1 MKKLLKIFSSWSKKK
16 KFAVLFGIFIVLGAF
31 LSGFSKSLIDFE
43 ESKIRANQDGVYFV
57 AGNADKN
64 ATVQFDGEIISL
76 NLDNGGKFEQLITP
90 QKSPTEKIQEVKVI
104 AKYKGK
110 ETERTL
116 EVDNSSYFE
125 YQEKLKEEK
134 RKEAQRQKEAE
145 DDAISKLKEVEANPT
160 RNNLE
165 IAKSFVRKIP
175 QENSDITDRLNK
187 ATKEVEDREKEYKAK
202 VDDAN
207 SKLSLAEKN
216 PTKDTIA
223 AADSAINSLS
233 EDSKENYST
242 RLSNVKEKYAKQEKD
257 NADKAAKEKAQA
269 EQAAKTQAEA
279 DKKVQAEADK
289 HAAQEQAAQAPQA
302 LVDNNNSA
310 TVYITPTGKR
320 YHTHPHGNGSFS
332 STTIENAEAQGYT
345 PCEKC
350 Y

>member
-1 MKKLLKIFSSWSKKK
+1 M
-16 KFAVLFGIFIVLGAF
+16 
-31 LSGFSKSLIDFE
+31 
-43 ESKIRANQDGVYFV
+43 
-57 AGNADKN
+57 
-64 ATVQFDGEIISL
+64 
-76 NLDNGGKFEQLITP
+76 
-90 QKSPTEKIQEVKVI
+90 
-104 AKYKGK
+104 
-110 ETERTL
+110 
-116 EVDNSSYFE
+116 
-125 YQEKLKEEK
+125 
-134 RKEAQRQKEAE
+134 
-145 DDAISKLKEVEANPT
+145 
-160 RNNLE
+160 
-165 IAKSFVRKIP
+165 
-175 QENSDITDRLNK
+175 
-187 ATKEVEDREKEYKAK
+187 
-202 VDDAN
+202 
-207 SKLSLAEKN
+207 
-216 PTKDTIA
+216 A

>member
-1 MKKLLKIFSSWSKKK
+1 MKKVLRAFNSWDKKK
-16 KFAVLFGIFIVLGAF
+16 KISLGILLVVIIGFLGS
-31 LSGFSKSLIDFE
+31 LSPSLITFN
-43 ESKIRANQDGVYFV
+43 ESKVEANQDGIYSVT
-57 AGNADKN
+57 GKIDKN
-64 ATVQFDGEIISL
+64 ATVQFDGEVVNI
-76 NLDNGGKFEQLITP
+76 NPDNDGKFEQSITP
-90 QKSPTEKIQEVKVI
+90 SKSPTEKIQEVKVI

-110 ETERTL
+110 ETKRTL

-125 YQEKLKEEK
+125 YQEKLKKEK
-134 RKEAQRQKEAE
+134 RQEAQRQKEAE
-145 DDAISKLKEVEANPT
+145 EDAISKLKEVEANPT
-160 RNNLE
+160 RGNLDA
-165 IAKSFVRKIP
+165 AKSSVAKIP

-187 ATKEVEDREKEYKAK
+187 ATKVVEDREKEYKAK

-233 EDSKENYST
+233 EDSKGNYST

-257 NADKAAKEKAQA
+257 NADKAAKEKAQV
-269 EQAAKTQAEA
+269 EQAAKAQAEA
-279 DKKVQAEADK
+279 DKQ
-289 HAAQEQAAQAPQA
+289 AAQEQEAQAPQA
-302 LVDNNNSA
+302 LVDTNNNSA

-320 YHTHPHGNGSFS
+320 YHTHPHGKGSFS
-332 STTIENAEAQGYT
+332 PTTLENAQAQGYT